1 MASNSMG
8 EIFCLT
14 TFGESHGVAIG
25 VVIDGCPAGLPISP
39 EEINA
44 ELGKRTEYLRDNP
57 RLAENARIE
66 EDRCRIIS
74 GVFQGKTLG
83 SPIAIIVE
91 NKDCKSEDYADLEH
105 IYRPG
110 HGDFTYERKYGIRDH
125 RGGGR
130 SSGRETVARI
140 AAGVVAKKL
149 LRVMA
154 GIGFQTS
161 IINPLNEEE
170 IIALK
175 ASGDSRGGI
184 VQCVIQNVPP
194 GIGEP
199 VFDKLDAVLARG
211 IFSIGG
217 VKGLEFGT
225 GFHAASKLGSE
236 NNDFMEVNA
245 DNHSDVF
252 SGIKFSGN
260 NAGGV
265 LGGISTGQDIV
276 LRVAVKPT
284 PSISVPQQTVDTNGN
299 AATVCIKGR
308 HDAYLPPKIVPVVE
322 AMCAISLA
330 DLYLRNK
337 TSKLNQEPS

>member
-1 MASNSMG
+1 MG
-8 EIFCLT
+8 EIFRLT

-25 VVIDGCPAGLPISP
+25 AVIDGCPAGLAISQ
-39 EEINA
+39 EEINE
-44 ELGKRTEYLRDNP
+44 ELSKRTQFLRSHP
-57 RLAENARIE
+57 QLGENARIE
-66 EDRCRIIS
+66 EDRCKIIS

-83 SPIAIIVE
+83 SPLAIIIE
-91 NKDCKSEDYADLEH
+91 NTDCKSEDYEELRH

-110 HGDFTYERKYGIRDH
+110 HGDFTYDGKYGIRDY

-130 SSGRETVARI
+130 ASGRETVARI

-149 LRVMA
+149 LHGMS
-154 GIGFQTS
+154 GIKFETS
-161 IINPLNEEE
+161 ILNPLTVDE
-170 IIALK
+170 IAALK

-184 VQCVIQNVPP
+184 IQCVIQNVPL

-199 VFDKLDAVLARG
+199 VFDKLDAVLAKAV
-211 IFSIGG
+211 FSIGG
-217 VKGLEFGT
+217 VKGLEFGS
-225 GFHAASKLGSE
+225 GFDSASKLGSE
-236 NNDFMEVNA
+236 NNDFMEGNA

-252 SGIKFSGN
+252 AGIKFSGN
-260 NAGGV
+260 NAGGI

-284 PSISVPQQTVDTNGN
+284 PSIALPQQTVDTMGN
-299 AATVCIKGR
+299 TTKVCVKGR

-337 TSKLNQEPS
+337 TSKINWE